1 MSLLHASTL
10 AALRTQLETFL
21 EGPTPFSLEV
31 IRFRSIGLGGY
42 LGLSREE
49 GKYGDISAL
58 RLDARILFDFKQDSE
73 AARLAA
79 ADAVDAALLGL
90 EVATLRENGFFKL
103 EPVGSKAGDDNLQLV
118 YQTLFEFRQLP
129 EQDAE
134 SITNVVVS
142 TAPGSED
149 GRPLREILNTHPH
162 KEGFNIQPD

>member
-1 MSLLHASTL
+1 MALLQASTL
-10 AALRTQLETFL
+10 DALRTQLETFL
-21 EGPTPFSLEV
+21 EGPALFSLEA
-31 IRFRSIGLGGY
+31 IRFQPVGLGGY
-42 LGLSREE
+42 LGLSQQE
-49 GKYGDISAL
+49 GQYGDISGL
-58 RLDARILFDFKQDSE
+58 RLDARILFDFKQDSD
-73 AARLAA
+73 AARIAA
-79 ADAVDAALLGL
+79 ADAVDTALLGQ

-103 EPVGSKAGDDNLQLV
+103 EPVGRKAGDDNLQLI
-118 YQTLFEFRQLP
+118 YHTLFEFRQLP